1 MKVIIWYL
9 SALLRLQNGNN
20 VVKITNLMY
29 FLLGAG
35 YVRFTMLVPNCPVP
49 NMFSSAKLSIFLSW
63 CKIACLL
70 AWCQIVC
77 FFYLGSKLS
86 YHHILSSKMYL
97 TGPLIYS
104 SIQEIWFFVTF
115 SLPATFI
122 FTRVFNRLK
131 VWILCQSYFV
141 NLHQQG
147 TKSCHNNKH
156 TKIETKRRM
165 AAPNRM
171 NFQKSSKGGGGHFQS
186 KDLFFNNLCFND
198 CIEKNQNKTHF
209 EEGSSTHTS
218 LRDRSGYQNR

>member
-1 MKVIIWYL
+1 MP
-9 SALLRLQNGNN
+9 G
-20 VVKITNLMY
+20 
-29 FLLGAG
+29 
-35 YVRFTMLVPNCPVP
+35 
-49 NMFSSAKLSIFLSW
+49 AKLSIFLSW
-63 CKIACLL
+63 CQIVCLL

-77 FFYLGSKLS
+77 FFYLGTKLS

-104 SIQEIWFFVTF
+104 SIQEIWFCVTF

-156 TKIETKRRM
+156 TKIETRGEM

-171 NFQKSSKGGGGHFQS
+171 NFRRSSNGGEGSFSIQKFMVQIYWELKTQ
-186 KDLFFNNLCFND
+186 LFEQK
-198 CIEKNQNKTHF
+198 EKNQ
-209 EEGSSTHTS
+209 G
-218 LRDRSGYQNR
+218 SGYFFFS